1 MNRII
6 KWLLIIGGGLIVL
19 IPAVLFIV
27 SMFIDVQKYRPEIEN
42 YVSEA
47 TGRPFALG
55 EDLRLSLFP
64 WVSLTLSDIH
74 LGNPPGFEEKDL
86 VSVKFFEMRV
96 KLIPILFRDIQ
107 VKRFILKG
115 ARIVLERSK
124 DGIANWEGVGKKE
137 MPKPPERKP
146 REGLSI
152 KALAVGEFAI
162 TDSSILWIDN
172 VKGERFDISDVSLHL
187 QDVSLD
193 RPVHIVFSARLDKHP
208 LSLDGYVG
216 PLGKDLGKGTIPLDL
231 SVSALKQLDMKLKG
245 NVINPTED
253 PRFDMVIDVSS
264 FSPRKVAA
272 AMKQPFPVAT
282 TDPKALTRMAF
293 KANLKG
299 DAGNVSIS
307 DGILYIDESKLNFSG
322 KVGDF
327 SRPDVTFDL
336 SLDEIDLDRYL
347 PPKTEEKSDKN
358 NKRAGSPG
366 PNEKKHG
373 ATAPMGKKMDYT
385 PFRRLVLNGSLR
397 MGKLK
402 VNNVKVQDL
411 YLKIAGR
418 NGIFNLDPLTFKLY
432 QGDMSVS
439 AGLNVKQDIPK
450 SDFTLKA
457 KGIQAGPLLRELLG
471 KDILEGTANAE
482 MTVYMT
488 GDDAEGIKKTLNG
501 KGDFLVEDG
510 AIKGIDLVGM
520 VRNTDGAYGFAHKGE
535 KRPQTEF
542 TELNVPFTI
551 ENGVL
556 YTPKTSMVSTLVHV
570 QATGKANL
578 ISEALD
584 FVVKPTVVTTS
595 KEDKDKMKRSEVMVP
610 VLVSGSFS
618 SPKFRPDLKGIAKQ
632 KLEEKVFESPKF
644 KKIFEKDEYK
654 PFEEKAKSILR
665 GIFDKK

>member
-231 SVSALKQLDMKLKG
+231 SVSALKQLDMKL
-245 NVINPTED
+245 
-253 PRFDMVIDVSS
+253 
-264 FSPRKVAA
+264 
-272 AMKQPFPVAT
+272 
-282 TDPKALTRMAF
+282 
-293 KANLKG
+293 
-299 DAGNVSIS
+299 
-307 DGILYIDESKLNFSG
+307 
-322 KVGDF
+322 
-327 SRPDVTFDL
+327 
-336 SLDEIDLDRYL
+336 
-347 PPKTEEKSDKN
+347 
-358 NKRAGSPG
+358 
-366 PNEKKHG
+366 
-373 ATAPMGKKMDYT
+373 
-385 PFRRLVLNGSLR
+385 
-397 MGKLK
+397 
-402 VNNVKVQDL
+402 
-411 YLKIAGR
+411 
-418 NGIFNLDPLTFKLY
+418 
-432 QGDMSVS
+432 
-439 AGLNVKQDIPK
+439 
-450 SDFTLKA
+450 
-457 KGIQAGPLLRELLG
+457 
-471 KDILEGTANAE
+471 
-482 MTVYMT
+482 
-488 GDDAEGIKKTLNG
+488 
-501 KGDFLVEDG
+501 
-510 AIKGIDLVGM
+510 
-520 VRNTDGAYGFAHKGE
+520 HK
-535 KRPQTEF
+535 
-542 TELNVPFTI
+542 
-551 ENGVL
+551 
-556 YTPKTSMVSTLVHV
+556 
-570 QATGKANL
+570 
-578 ISEALD
+578 
-584 FVVKPTVVTTS
+584 
-595 KEDKDKMKRSEVMVP
+595 
-610 VLVSGSFS
+610 
-618 SPKFRPDLKGIAKQ
+618 
-632 KLEEKVFESPKF
+632 
-644 KKIFEKDEYK
+644 
-654 PFEEKAKSILR
+654 
-665 GIFDKK
+665 